1 MAELKTLEFPVRGM
15 DCAEC
20 TQHVQHAIAALPGVE
35 SVTVLLAVER
45 ATVRLDPA
53 RVDLPMIRQAV
64 AGAGYQVPEA
74 VEAAAPPARTLQ
86 DVTRPVLTVFGIV
99 FGAVLFVA
107 VFGEWLGWFEKATA
121 RVPFAAGAALVL
133 LVRAGTSIRTVLSGI
148 ARLAGQADNGAF
160 SCLVRSAAI
169 VLLTDYTRTLCEEA
183 GAESLGWCVGLAG
196 RCLVLAAAW
205 PLLEEILQTIGSIAR

>member
-1 MAELKTLEFPVRGM
+1 MS
-15 DCAEC
+15 
-20 TQHVQHAIAALPGVE
+20 AA
-35 SVTVLLAVER
+35 
-45 ATVRLDPA
+45 
-53 RVDLPMIRQAV
+53 
-64 AGAGYQVPEA
+64 
-74 VEAAAPPARTLQ
+74 
-86 DVTRPVLTVFGIV
+86 
-99 FGAVLFVA
+99 VA
-107 VFGEWLGWFEKATA
+107 VFGIALLAALLYAVLEKQAPA
-121 RVPFAAGAALVL
+121 YALLLSLGAA

-148 ARLAGQADNGAF
+148 ARLAGQADSGAF

>member
-1 MAELKTLEFPVRGM
+1 MS
-15 DCAEC
+15 
-20 TQHVQHAIAALPGVE
+20 AA
-35 SVTVLLAVER
+35 
-45 ATVRLDPA
+45 
-53 RVDLPMIRQAV
+53 
-64 AGAGYQVPEA
+64 
-74 VEAAAPPARTLQ
+74 
-86 DVTRPVLTVFGIV
+86 
-99 FGAVLFVA
+99 VA
-107 VFGEWLGWFEKATA
+107 VFGIALLAALLYAVLEKQAPA
-121 RVPFAAGAALVL
+121 YALLLSLGAALVLLVL

-148 ARLAGQADNGAF
+148 ARLAGQADSGAF